1 MHRKTPRVRR
11 KCWARMGPR
20 WRLALGA
27 LLGFV
32 LAPLR
37 SVEVVPESDG
47 KGPASLPGTT
57 PCWRM
62 EDFVVTTQC
71 APCTSF
77 QIKTMSECGV
87 TGFVEQ
93 INCGASKKGEF
104 KSCRSL
110 DMETRIFWKFEGAM
124 LGAAAVFALLVV
136 CRQRVLDG
144 KALEKVR
151 KQIESI

>member
-1 MHRKTPRVRR
+1 
-11 KCWARMGPR
+11 MGPR

-27 LLGFV
+27 LLGLV
-32 LAPLR
+32 VAPSRSAEGLA
-37 SVEVVPESDG
+37 ENDA
-47 KGPASLPGTT
+47 KAPASLTGTT
-57 PCWRM
+57 PCWRR
-62 EDFVVTTQC
+62 EDFVVTTEC
-71 APCTSF
+71 SPCTSF

-93 INCGASKKGEF
+93 INCGVSKKGEF

-110 DMETRIFWKFEGAM
+110 EMETRAFWRFEGAM
-124 LGAAAVFALLVV
+124 LGAAGVFALLVV
-136 CRQRVLDG
+136 FRQRVLDG